1 MKKHYNF
8 LTSTDYKSM
17 TIEDIKRHLQSD
29 FKEAVVKRLTPVLIS
44 YIADSYLILDDSE
57 KSRKKLFNRYNK
69 IVSHLNS
76 R

>member
-1 MKKHYNF
+1 MKYQF
-8 LTSTDYKSM
+8 LTSTDYESM
-17 TIEDIKRHLQSD
+17 STDDIKKRLQSD
-29 FKEAVVKRLTPVLIS
+29 FKEAVIKRLTPALIS
-44 YIADSYLILDDSE
+44 YIADSYIMLDDSE